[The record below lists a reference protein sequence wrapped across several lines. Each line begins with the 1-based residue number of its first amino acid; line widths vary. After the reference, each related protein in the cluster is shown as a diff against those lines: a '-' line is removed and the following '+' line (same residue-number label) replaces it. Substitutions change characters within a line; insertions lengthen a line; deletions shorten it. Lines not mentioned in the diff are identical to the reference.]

1 MPGRLDWLRKEHVVS
16 ALHLKYDAATDR
28 LRASLQSSAAGDTVR
43 VQQDKVVLC
52 IDRTRKQVV
61 SFEVMDFRHFVS
73 YHLLDELFGDE
84 VVREIAA
91 FQSAVVA
98 TSRRSQM
105 IQAPAP
111 PRSSRRVVEE
121 LLRAA

>member
-1 MPGRLDWLRKEHVVS
+1 VS
-16 ALHLKYDAATDR
+16 ALDLQYNAEADR
-28 LRASLQSSAAGDTVR
+28 LRATLRPWPGGEAVR

-52 IDRTRKQVV
+52 IDRTNKRVV
-61 SFEVMDFRHFVS
+61 SFEVRDFRHFVS
-73 YHLLDELFGDE
+73 YHLLDELFGDQ

-98 TSRRSQM
+98 TPRRSQK
-105 IQAPAP
+105 IQVPAP